1 MASIYD
7 KRQKSTLIIIV
18 ISVMLVS
25 SFLYFSRNLV
35 EELSAEERNKVEIWA
50 EAMRILSSESGEGEI
65 PLILKVLQS
74 NRTIPVLL
82 VDEHDQVLTF
92 KNISVPSHDSVA
104 FLKKEVERLKEKDN
118 KIIIHLSES
127 NNQYLYYDDSILLK
141 KLSYYPF
148 VQLLVMSVF
157 LLVAYFAVRS
167 AKRAEQNQLWV
178 GLSKETAHQLGTPI
192 SSLMAWTELLK
203 MKNVDAGLLQDMSKD
218 VNRLRIIAE
227 RFSKIGSKPE
237 IIPIDIVRTLQNATN
252 YIAKRTS
259 AKVKIET
266 FLPQE
271 PVLVRLCVPLFEWVV
286 ENLCKNAIDAMD
298 GIGHIAIT
306 LKQEASGLVVI
317 DITDTGK
324 GIPKSKFKTIFRP
337 GYTTKARGWGLGLTL
352 VKRIVEEYHEGKIYV
367 KSSEVNRGTVFRIEL
382 KSEI

>member
-1 MASIYD
+1 MGSIYD

-25 SFLYFSRNLV
+25 SFLYFSRILV

-82 VDEHDQVLTF
+82 VDEHDHVLTF
-92 KNISVPSHDSVA
+92 KNISVPSRDSAA
-104 FLKKEVERLKEKDN
+104 FLKKEVQRLKEKDN

-237 IIPIDIVRTLQNATN
+237 IVPIDIVPTLQNATN

-298 GIGHIAIT
+298 GVGHIAIT

-317 DITDTGK
+317 DIADSGK

>member
-1 MASIYD
+1 MPTIYD
-7 KRQKSTLIIIV
+7 KRQKGALIIIV

-82 VDEHDQVLTF
+82 VDEHDSVLTS
-92 KNISVPSHDSVA
+92 KNISVPSRDSAA
-104 FLKKEVERLKEKDN
+104 FFRKEVERLKAKDN
-118 KIIIHLSES
+118 KIIIRLSES
-127 NNQYLYYDDSILLK
+127 TYQYLYYDDSILLK

-148 VQLLVMSVF
+148 IQLLVMAVF
-157 LLVAYFAVRS
+157 LLVVYYAVRS

-218 VNRLRIIAE
+218 VDRLRIIAE

-237 IIPIDIVRTLQNATN
+237 IIPVDIVTTLQNATN

-259 AKVKIET
+259 SKVKIET
-266 FLPQE
+266 HMPQE
-271 PVLVRLCVPLFEWVV
+271 PVPVRLCVPLFEWVI
-286 ENLCKNAIDAMD
+286 ENLCKNAIDAWM
-298 GIGHIAIT
+298 A
-306 LKQEASGLVVI
+306 LVI
-317 DITDTGK
+317 L
-324 GIPKSKFKTIFRP
+324 PLR
-337 GYTTKARGWGLGLTL
+337 
-352 VKRIVEEYHEGKIYV
+352 
-367 KSSEVNRGTVFRIEL
+367 
-382 KSEI
+382 